1 MATKTTAKTRAC
13 KPRAK
18 TVQKHGTPGPN
29 GRLTREET
37 TNLILQATEAFHY
50 QTVLGNIEP
59 GTKFDDWR
67 RDQVMDRVG
76 KAGISKINRSD
87 WKNVKALFLEL
98 SGRED
103 EAFALLLKTGPKNDR
118 PQEASNTWESSET
131 YVALIRE
138 ELERHIRLAT
148 ATIDELVADA
158 AQAWYRTNSTP
169 FPGMNTSDLEARKRA
184 IENFGKGPI
193 RHGWL
198 LAAARQRT
206 RKPTLTMETLAER
219 LDPETLWGLLS
230 HLVSH
235 INLREGRADHD
246 RRKPCR
252 YPKPADPGQ
261 IDDPF

>member
-1 MATKTTAKTRAC
+1 MKTTSKTRAC

-18 TVQKHGTPGPN
+18 AVQKHGTPGPN

-50 QTVLGNIEP
+50 QTALGNIEP

-67 RDQVMDRVG
+67 RDQVMARVG
-76 KAGISKINRSD
+76 KAGISKIVRDD

-118 PQEASNTWESSET
+118 PHEAANTWESSET

-138 ELERHIRLAT
+138 ALEKHIRLAT

-158 AQAWYRTNSTP
+158 AQNWYRTQTSE
-169 FPGMNTSDLEARKRA
+169 FPGINTSDIYQRKAA
-184 IENFGKGPI
+184 IEQFGKGPI

-206 RKPTLTMETLAER
+206 GKPTLTMETLAER
-219 LDPETLWGLLS
+219 LDPETLFGLLS
-230 HLVSH
+230 HLKSH
-235 INLREGRADHD
+235 INLREGHADLD
-246 RRKPCR
+246 RRKPRR
-252 YPKPADPGQ
+252 YPKPADPGE
-261 IDDPF
+261 IDEPF